1 LFKKREYRTRFT
13 VPPKEKK
20 GRFAVV
26 YLYSRLKERK
36 LDTYIQYI
44 VAVAC
49 PDKLHTIYITLHTV
63 V

>member
-1 LFKKREYRTRFT
+1 MFKKREYSIRFT

-36 LDTYIQYI
+36 LDTYI
-44 VAVAC
+44 
-49 PDKLHTIYITLHTV
+49 HTV
-63 V
+63 YSSSSMS